1 MAYVPVDRYEL
12 IRFYIWSQTNPD
24 HLPHCLY
31 RYRLPVPRLTEIE
44 CSFIGTFLTFDP
56 GPLAP
61 YPTWFVSLS
70 LDGRAY
76 IGLGWRSSFVTVH
89 LGEVPVIVW
98 ASRAQ
103 VLA

>member
-1 MAYVPVDRYEL
+1 MV
-12 IRFYIWSQTNPD
+12 
-24 HLPHCLY
+24 
-31 RYRLPVPRLTEIE
+31 TEIE

-89 LGEVPVIVW
+89 LGEVSVMVW
-98 ASRAQ
+98 AGRAQ

>member
-1 MAYVPVDRYEL
+1 M
-12 IRFYIWSQTNPD
+12 
-24 HLPHCLY
+24 
-31 RYRLPVPRLTEIE
+31 
-44 CSFIGTFLTFDP
+44 FIHGTFLTFDP

-76 IGLGWRSSFVTVH
+76 SGLGWRSSFVTVH
-89 LGEVPVIVW
+89 LGEVPVMVW

-103 VLA
+103 VLARRCILIRCIHVSLDAGWGLHAGVLCDAMGQDRV

>member
-1 MAYVPVDRYEL
+1 MNHVGR
-12 IRFYIWSQTNPD
+12 W
-24 HLPHCLY
+24 
-31 RYRLPVPRLTEIE
+31 LTEIE

-76 IGLGWRSSFVTVH
+76 IGLGWRSSSVTVH
-89 LGEVPVIVW
+89 PGEVSVMVW
-98 ASRAQ
+98 AGRAQ